1 MRHCRQPGNN
11 SESHK
16 LSGQILVHAVTVQ
29 VDFKFPITRLVRTQE
44 RKLEQ
49 RPVSEVG
56 IHRIVHVTKVS
67 HDIES
72 LFPLCQIPQKIRAIV
87 RLADPARRASITE
100 VLLMNPTTVSTW
112 SAAWMWSLPLIVATV
127 VFHSIG
133 LGLIDHGVSVL
144 LNGSGKNRV
153 PFLLS
158 MSVIGGS
165 ALCATILHGIEGLLW
180 AVAYLLLGAVS
191 GRQSAVL
198 YSLNAITSYGH
209 TDLDL
214 KGHWQLMGALEALNG
229 WIVFGLTT
237 AFLFT
242 VIQKVWPRI
251 HRSTERNAGL
261 S

>member
-1 MRHCRQPGNN
+1 M
-11 SESHK
+11 
-16 LSGQILVHAVTVQ
+16 
-29 VDFKFPITRLVRTQE
+29 D
-44 RKLEQ
+44 Q
-49 RPVSEVG
+49 RPVSEV
-56 IHRIVHVTKVS
+56 RTLRTVHVTKERHAIQRV
-67 HDIES
+67 
-72 LFPLCQIPQKIRAIV
+72 FPLCEMLRKIGAIEH
-87 RLADPARRASITE
+87 LPGEGRRANVTE

-112 SAAWMWSLPLIVATV
+112 SAAWTWSLPLIVATV

-158 MSVIGGS
+158 MSVIGGA

-209 TDLDL
+209 TNLDL

-251 HRSTERNAGL
+251 HRSTERNVEL
-261 S
+261 P

>member
-1 MRHCRQPGNN
+1 LDQH
-11 SESHK
+11 
-16 LSGQILVHAVTVQ
+16 
-29 VDFKFPITRLVRTQE
+29 
-44 RKLEQ
+44 
-49 RPVSEVG
+49 PVSEVG
-56 IHRIVHVTKVS
+56 TYRTVHVTKG
-67 HDIES
+67 HHAIQR
-72 LFPLCQIPQKIRAIV
+72 LFPLCEMPRNIRAIEHI
-87 RLADPARRASITE
+87 PGEGRRANVTE

-112 SAAWMWSLPLIVATV
+112 SAAWTWSLPLIVVTV

-158 MSVIGGS
+158 MSIIGGS
-165 ALCATILHGIEGLLW
+165 ALCATILHGMEGLLW
-180 AVAYLLLGAVS
+180 AAAYLLLGAVS

-242 VIQKVWPRI
+242 VVQKVWPRI
-251 HRSTERNAGL
+251 HRSTERNVEL
-261 S
+261 P

>member
-1 MRHCRQPGNN
+1 LDP
-11 SESHK
+11 
-16 LSGQILVHAVTVQ
+16 
-29 VDFKFPITRLVRTQE
+29 
-44 RKLEQ
+44 
-49 RPVSEVG
+49 RPVSEFATY
-56 IHRIVHVTKVS
+56 RTFRVTKGQRA
-67 HDIES
+67 IQR
-72 LFPLCQIPQKIRAIV
+72 LFPLCEMPRNIRAIEH
-87 RLADPARRASITE
+87 LPGEGRRANVTE

-112 SAAWMWSLPLIVATV
+112 SAAWTWSLPLIVATV

-180 AVAYLLLGAVS
+180 ALAYLLLGAVS

-209 TDLDL
+209 TNLDL

-251 HRSTERNAGL
+251 HRSTERNVEL
-261 S
+261 P

>member
-1 MRHCRQPGNN
+1 MPRN
-11 SESHK
+11 
-16 LSGQILVHAVTVQ
+16 
-29 VDFKFPITRLVRTQE
+29 
-44 RKLEQ
+44 
-49 RPVSEVG
+49 
-56 IHRIVHVTKVS
+56 
-67 HDIES
+67 
-72 LFPLCQIPQKIRAIV
+72 IRAIEH
-87 RLADPARRASITE
+87 LPGEGRRANVTE
-100 VLLMNPTTVSTW
+100 VSLMNPTTVSTW
-112 SAAWMWSLPLIVATV
+112 SAAWTWSLPLIVATV

-209 TDLDL
+209 TNLDL

-251 HRSTERNAGL
+251 HRSTERNVEL
-261 S
+261 P